1 MGKKGSMELSVNS
14 IVILIMAITMLGIG
28 IAFMNGMFGSLSTK
42 LEQQF
47 GDIPEPE
54 AATGDKPVSLND
66 EFLIMESGKKY
77 GAKVSLYNINS
88 SDMVIDYVGLDC
100 FDADLDMDV
109 DKIDFLKSDIS
120 GKDSKVFIVS
130 IEAKKVSTEVEKV
143 CNFIVGL
150 KTATSGASS
159 YCGSISASGSN
170 KGQFIQ
176 GTCQEVLMQQVQVK
190 IKP

>member
-1 MGKKGSMELSVNS
+1 MRLNRKGSMELSVNS

-66 EFLIMESGKKY
+66 EFIILESGKRS
-77 GAKVSLYNINS
+77 GAKVSVYNPTDADWTEVS
-88 SDMVIDYVGLDC
+88 MEFECVGLTSLPTVE
-100 FDADLDMDV
+100 FMTS
-109 DKIDFLKSDIS
+109 KIPAS
-120 GKDSKVFIVS
+120 DSK
-130 IEAKKVSTEVEKV
+130 
-143 CNFIVGL
+143 NFIIGIDAPSVSSEEEGICAL
-150 KTATSGASS
+150 KVTGGVTVS
-159 YCGSISASGSN
+159 
-170 KGQFIQ
+170 
-176 GTCQEVLMQQVQVK
+176 QELTIK